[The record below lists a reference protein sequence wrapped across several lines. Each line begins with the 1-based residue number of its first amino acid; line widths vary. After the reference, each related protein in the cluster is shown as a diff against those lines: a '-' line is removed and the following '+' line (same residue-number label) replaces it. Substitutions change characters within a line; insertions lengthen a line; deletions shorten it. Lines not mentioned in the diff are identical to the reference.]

1 MNIGYARISTTDQSP
16 ALQLDALDAAKCE
29 KIFEETA
36 SGVRKDRPELSKALD
51 FMRKGDTLVVWKLD
65 RLARSLSQL
74 IETIEMFDER
84 GMHFRSLT
92 EEINTKT
99 AGGKLVF
106 HMMGA
111 LAQFERDLI
120 RERTMA
126 GLVAARKD
134 GRVGGRR
141 KTLTEDDIKLAETMI
156 RSGDYTVAGVAAH
169 FSVARGT
176 LYNHGISRELQDATR
191 SRGRKR

>member
-1 MNIGYARISTTDQSP
+1 MNIGYARVSTTDQSP
-16 ALQLDALDAAKCE
+16 ALQLDALEAAKCE

-36 SGVRKDRPELSKALD
+36 SGARKDRPELARALEY
-51 FMRKGDTLVVWKLD
+51 MRKGDTLIVWKLD
-65 RLARSLSQL
+65 RLARSLPQL
-74 IETIEMFDER
+74 IETVATIEEH

-92 EEINTKT
+92 EEINTQT
-99 AGGKLVF
+99 ANGKLVF
-106 HMMGA
+106 HIMGA
-111 LAQFERDLI
+111 LAEFERDLI
-120 RERTMA
+120 QERTMA

-141 KTLTEDDIKLAETMI
+141 KTLTKDDIKLAETMI

-176 LYNHGISRELQDATR
+176 LYNHGISREMQDATG
-191 SRGRKR
+191 SRARKS